1 MIVVHENP
9 GAEQAGGTITR
20 HCCRANAFP
29 RTWATQP
36 PAMETIMKLTKSEY
50 CPIHRS
56 RSCCGRKT
64 RNMSPKYRS
73 CVRRVIDQSNPR
85 GYRELRSPAE
95 MKRLLPRKVVE
106 SERTCGICGRP
117 FTDFR
122 DIVPDHIRPKGMG
135 GARLDDRPRG
145 CNLKK
150 GSKRL

>member
-1 MIVVHENP
+1 
-9 GAEQAGGTITR
+9 
-20 HCCRANAFP
+20 
-29 RTWATQP
+29 
-36 PAMETIMKLTKSEY
+36 MKLTKSEY

-73 CVRRVIDQSNPR
+73 GVRRVIDRNNPR

-95 MKRLLPRKVVE
+95 MKRLLARKVVE
-106 SERTCGICGRP
+106 QDRKCGICDRP

-135 GARLDDRPRG
+135 GAGRDDHPDNIQAAHRG